1 MRLRHPWL
9 STVATLILLAGLSA
23 SMILLVSHAASSQ
36 DREPHH
42 PYIAL
47 DPPLVVNLAN
57 ARRAQ
62 YLQIAAE
69 LQVESPLD
77 AAAVEA
83 HMPVIRDTL
92 IVFFSGRDPE
102 ELRPVEKREVL
113 RAEALGA
120 IRHALAT
127 HAGRPAVDAL
137 YFTGFLIQ

>member
-1 MRLRHPWL
+1 MRTRRPWL
-9 STVATLILLAGLSA
+9 LTVTTLILLAGLSA
-23 SMILLVSHAASSQ
+23 SLILLVSQAATPRSGETH
-36 DREPHH
+36 D

-77 AAAVEA
+77 AAAVQA

-92 IVFFSGRDPE
+92 IVFFSGREPD
-102 ELRPVEKREVL
+102 ELRPVENREAL

-120 IRHALAT
+120 VRHALET
-127 HAGRPAVDAL
+127 RAGRPAVDAL